1 MKSCS
6 AISKIDKDLSDRIQR
21 QSCGPFETLLLPF
34 GWVFSGPKTIWV
46 ALLLTYYMAK
56 SLSAHCFVPTVG
68 AHELFA
74 AFHTALYYAGMN
86 LGLIFTIVGKKLEYK
101 VFGRERPE
109 NRENKRLANLR
120 KIQKNMS
127 MPSGDSVQAAH
138 FALYNGLA
146 LQQPWL
152 LAIVPCVA
160 FARVYYHCH
169 WVGDTVVGA
178 LCGLSVAALLFG
190 YYTEAASAFYDYFA

>member
-6 AISKIDKDLSDRIQR
+6 VISKIDKNLSDKIQR
-21 QSCGPFETLLLPF
+21 QSFGPFETLLLPF

-56 SLSAHCFVPTVG
+56 TLSAHCIVPAVG
-68 AHELFA
+68 RHELFP

-86 LGLIFTIVGKKLEYK
+86 LGLIFTIVGKK

-138 FALYNGLA
+138 FALFNGLA
-146 LQQPWL
+146 LQ
-152 LAIVPCVA
+152 
-160 FARVYYHCH
+160 
-169 WVGDTVVGA
+169 
-178 LCGLSVAALLFG
+178 
-190 YYTEAASAFYDYFA
+190 